1 MRNIMRIVPALFSLL
16 IATPACADSYC
27 DTLLGYT
34 HDAPNNAIQTTTLED
49 RSGQQTVAQPSL
61 PGARCLVAPY
71 NPTGVKD
78 HPVEQSVYCFINASD
93 DTHLKAF
100 DSINTRVATCLGQ
113 AALDDTFTQRLDYQT
128 NYGTV
133 RVSADEMTNDWA
145 ISISVMPT
153 D

>member
-1 MRNIMRIVPALFSLL
+1 MRHSLVLIPLL
-16 IATPACADSYC
+16 IAAPAAADSYC

-34 HDAPNNAIQTTTLED
+34 HDAPKNAIPTTTVED
-49 RSGQQTVAQPSL
+49 RSGPQTVAQPSL
-61 PGARCLVAPY
+61 EGARCLVAPY

-78 HPVEQSVYCFINASD
+78 HPIEQSVYCYINASD

-100 DSINTRVATCLGQ
+100 DDINTRVATCLGQ
-113 AALDDTFTQRLDYQT
+113 SPRDDTFTQLLEYDT

-133 RVSADEMTNDWA
+133 RVSADQMTNDWA
-145 ISISVMPT
+145 ISITVMPQ